1 MLVLLDQLGQLGQLN
16 QYAHLALLFFV
27 CYLFPSF
34 LQIMVNE
41 AYILRFRNQQRNYI
55 YNIYRSSPFGRVCP
69 NTNIHR
75 PLSPHPTIH
84 KPQLTPPYVSNLPS
98 VTIDSFFHPNK
109 PGGYDE
115 GIPDPYHQVGDPFL
129 MGPSLPGRGS
139 LFQQILVTQCLFRSI
154 SFVKDKRPQPDLNW
168 LPDA

>member
-1 MLVLLDQLGQLGQLN
+1 
-16 QYAHLALLFFV
+16 
-27 CYLFPSF
+27 
-34 LQIMVNE
+34 MVNE

-139 LFQQILVTQCLFRSI
+139 LFQQIRGRGKFPSDEGARFPRQRHDLPEMPCLYYVTVCCRLISASLVRFC
-154 SFVKDKRPQPDLNW
+154 K
-168 LPDA
+168 